1 MSSENGAIVIV
12 GAGVIGLTTAL
23 RVQQEVLSTSDKSP
37 PSIVIIARDFPKDTS
52 INYATPWAGAHY
64 RPCPG
69 DTPQLRQ
76 EAKWAEKTYDTLD
89 SWADE
94 DKLVAGVEFMPGE
107 ELFENPA
114 PEYVDVAKDVAR
126 SAYAHLASSFELI
139 NSNELAATNED
150 LSHTPKL
157 GFRYRSYC
165 LNSPVY
171 ASFLQR
177 RFQRNGGRVK
187 QYTLASLEEAF
198 ALEDSVSVVINCSGM
213 GFGDPK
219 AFPIR
224 GQTCL
229 VRNQISKTITHQN
242 ADGSWS
248 FAIPRPLEGGTII
261 GGTKE
266 PHDWNPYPSAETRQ
280 TLLSNAAKWFPLH
293 SADEGTSGTDS
304 FDVLR
309 DIVGRRPA
317 REGGLRLEVERR
329 SIKSS
334 KSGTRQTRG
343 VVVHAYGIGGRG
355 LELSWGIADEVVS
368 LLRKQGTLSLRAH
381 I

>member
-1 MSSENGAIVIV
+1 MSRENGTIVIV

-23 RVQQEVLSTSDKSP
+23 RVQQEVLSTPNKSTS
-37 PSIVIIARDFPKDTS
+37 SIVIIARDFPKDTS

-76 EAKWAEKTYDTLD
+76 EAKWAETTYNTLD
-89 SWADE
+89 SWTDE
-94 DKLVAGVEFMPGE
+94 DKLVAGVEFMAGE
-107 ELFENPA
+107 EFFEAPA
-114 PEYVDVAKDVAR
+114 PEYVNVGEDVTR
-126 SAYAHLASSFELI
+126 SAYGHLASSFELL
-139 NSNELAATNED
+139 NNED
-150 LSHTPKL
+150 LIAANKDASHTPKL

-198 ALEDSVSVVINCSGM
+198 ALEDDVSVVINCSGM

-219 AFPIR
+219 VFPIR

-229 VRNQISKTITHQN
+229 VRNPISKTITHQN

-266 PHDWNPYPSAETRQ
+266 SHDWNPYPSVETRQ
-280 TLLSNAAKWFPLH
+280 TLLSNAAKWFPLD
-293 SADEGTSGTDS
+293 SADERAPGAYG
-304 FDVLR
+304 FDVIR

-317 REGGLRLEVERR
+317 REGGLRLEVEHRQ
-329 SIKSS
+329 IGSS
-334 KSGTRQTRG
+334 KRGVKQLRG

-368 LLRKQGTLSLRAH
+368 LLRKQGALSLRAH